1 MSTQVSDN
9 IRKLL
14 MQNHKGIVDFA
25 EALGYSPRD
34 AARIICGE
42 LLMSPK
48 EIQRIADFFGVTK
61 REIVRGI
68 GYEKNS

>member
-14 MQNHKGIVDFA
+14 MQNHKGIMDFA

-61 REIVRGI
+61 REIIREI